1 LASIERINRDQ
12 IKKQQHAVHEPE
24 SQNKLVEIWMN
35 CLPLEFGDQ
44 KGEQGEQR
52 K

>member
-1 LASIERINRDQ
+1 LAAIKGINRKQ
-12 IKKQQHAVHEPE
+12 IKKQQHGVHEPNG
-24 SQNKLVEIWMN
+24 QNKLVEIWVN
-35 CLPLEFGDQ
+35 CFPVELGEH